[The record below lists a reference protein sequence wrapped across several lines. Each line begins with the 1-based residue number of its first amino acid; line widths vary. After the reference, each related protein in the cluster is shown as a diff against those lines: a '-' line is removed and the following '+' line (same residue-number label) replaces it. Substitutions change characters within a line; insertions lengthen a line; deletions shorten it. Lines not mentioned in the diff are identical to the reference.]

1 MKVHIVAN
9 GAVQLVVSP
18 EDKMEEEFL
27 KKLMKQQN
35 EIVITHSAH
44 AILGKNLNIGSLI
57 FGPKQSGYAS
67 SPGSD
72 TPEANATKEES
83 L

>member
-18 EDKMEEEFL
+18 EYKMEEEFL

-44 AILGKNLNIGSLI
+44 TILGKNLNIGSL
-57 FGPKQSGYAS
+57 
-67 SPGSD
+67 
-72 TPEANATKEES
+72 
-83 L
+83 

>member
-9 GAVQLVVSP
+9 GSVQLVISP

-35 EIVITHSAH
+35 EVVITHSAH
-44 AILGKNLNIGSLI
+44 VILGKNLNVGSLI
-57 FGPKQSGYAS
+57 FGPKQSGYANS
-67 SPGSD
+67 LSSD
-72 TPEANATKEES
+72 TSETNAAEKERV
-83 L
+83 